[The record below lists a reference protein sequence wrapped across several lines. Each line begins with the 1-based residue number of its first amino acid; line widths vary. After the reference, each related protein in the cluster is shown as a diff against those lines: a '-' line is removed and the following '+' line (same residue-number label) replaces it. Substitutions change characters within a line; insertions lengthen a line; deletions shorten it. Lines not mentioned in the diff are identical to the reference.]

1 MQHAFAFHFPTGQTA
16 LWITTNSHL
25 GDGFDFLVLL
35 VQAKGF
41 SSISLSLVAKF
52 LSSHKAIA
60 ILNLGENKFDNESV
74 NAFNKAVEKNKTLE
88 ELSLASFKWH
98 GRGRAS
104 TNITLSTKIQRS
116 LVLNDKLMH
125 IDLSGN
131 KLEANGAKHIA
142 KHLKILRFLSL
153 AWWDAHC
160 QIRVPKVF
168 VPR

>member
-1 MQHAFAFHFPTGQTA
+1 M
-16 LWITTNSHL
+16 
-25 GDGFDFLVLL
+25 
-35 VQAKGF
+35 
-41 SSISLSLVAKF
+41 
-52 LSSHKAIA
+52 
-60 ILNLGENKFDNESV
+60 
-74 NAFNKAVEKNKTLE
+74 EKNKTLE